1 MSEAVAADTDAD
13 RSTAA
18 ADASG
23 GADNADGDPDA
34 ANAADGSVDL
44 TRKPTVLSSAVA
56 LAAAVV
62 AALTAGLGSATGL
75 GFGAVGTAVL
85 ALGLAT
91 GRRPRTAVDVG
102 AAVLFFGVVA
112 GGLEAAVVGPTVAG
126 TIATVLAWDVAHTAV
141 DVGEQLGRE
150 APTRR
155 LEGVAIVSS
164 LLVGLLAGTLGYAVY
179 VAGAG
184 GQPVAAL
191 VLLLL
196 AAALIVVG
204 LGTRRERSGS
214 SRSRRTE
221 RSRRP

>member
-1 MSEAVAADTDAD
+1 MSESVPADAD
-13 RSTAA
+13 GERSTATTVPSA
-18 ADASG
+18 DEEANDAS
-23 GADNADGDPDA
+23 ADDDA
-34 ANAADGSVDL
+34 ARGSVDL
-44 TRKPTVLSSAVA
+44 TRKPTLVSTAAA

-62 AALTAGLGSATGL
+62 AALTAGLGSTTGL
-75 GFGAVGTAVL
+75 AFGAAGTAVL

-91 GRRPRTAVDVG
+91 GARPRTAVDVG
-102 AAVLFFGVVA
+102 AVAIFFGVVV
-112 GGLEAAVVGPTVAG
+112 GGLEAAVVGPTILG
-126 TIATVLAWDVAHTAV
+126 TIATVLAWDVAHTAI
-141 DVGEQLGRE
+141 DVGEHLGRE

-155 LEGVAIVSS
+155 LEAVAIASS

-179 VAGAG
+179 VVGAG

-204 LGTRRERSGS
+204 LGTQRERSGS